1 MSMTRTQIY
10 LTESQKRILRHI
22 AAERDSN
29 VSDLVREAV
38 DRLIASDGVDWG
50 ARFDAFREK
59 IEAGP
64 EFSEED
70 FEAADTEVKATRKRL
85 RAATA

>member
-1 MSMTRTQIY
+1 MRRTQIY
-10 LTESQKRILRHI
+10 LTEEQRRALRHI

-29 VSDLVREAV
+29 VSDLVRQAV
-38 DRLIASDGVDWG
+38 DRLIASEGIDWG
-50 ARFDAFREK
+50 ARFDTFRQG

-64 EFSEED
+64 EITEED
-70 FEAADTEVKATRKRL
+70 FEAADAEVQSARKMR